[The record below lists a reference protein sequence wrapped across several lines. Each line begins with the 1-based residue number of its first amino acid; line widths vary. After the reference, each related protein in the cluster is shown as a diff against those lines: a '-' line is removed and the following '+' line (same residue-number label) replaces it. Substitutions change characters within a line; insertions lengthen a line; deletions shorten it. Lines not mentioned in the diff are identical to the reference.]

1 MKGKAYVRC
10 FCIRMNPPPDAFK
23 EFDDIVHDRL
33 KDLIQEFLP
42 AEPEKAYSGKRKD
55 VYQ

>member
-10 FCIRMNPPPDAFK
+10 FCIRMNLPPEAFK
-23 EFDDIVHDRL
+23 EFDDILHDRL